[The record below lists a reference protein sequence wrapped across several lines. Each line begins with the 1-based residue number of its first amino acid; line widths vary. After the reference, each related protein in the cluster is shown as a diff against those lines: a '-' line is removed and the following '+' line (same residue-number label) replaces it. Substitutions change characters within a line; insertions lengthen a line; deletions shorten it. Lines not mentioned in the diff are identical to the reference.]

1 MDPLRNL
8 GFHLKSVSR
17 LWVRLFEQRAS
28 QLAMTLSHA
37 KVLVY
42 LERHEGTTQARL
54 AEITDTEPMTLVRLL
69 DRMEKDGWLERR
81 PDPEDRRAYRVFLKP
96 AAHPVLAEI
105 HRIAD
110 KARAEALAGLTA
122 EERMQLVHLLDRVQQ
137 NLLALVAAAPDTART
152 GAAPTV
158 STRARDAR
166 GKPHSR
172 RKRAS

>member
-8 GFHLKSVSR
+8 GFLLKSVSR

-54 AEITDTEPMTLVRLL
+54 AEITDTDPMTLVRLL

-81 PDPEDRRAYRVFLKP
+81 PDPADRRAYRVFLKP
-96 AAHPVLAEI
+96 AADPVLAEI

-110 KARAEALAGLTA
+110 KARAEVLAGISA
-122 EERMQLVHLLDRVQQ
+122 EERVQLMHLLDRIQQ
-137 NLLALVAAAPDTART
+137 NLHALLAAAPDSARAGT
-152 GAAPTV
+152 SASVT
-158 STRARDAR
+158 TRARDAR